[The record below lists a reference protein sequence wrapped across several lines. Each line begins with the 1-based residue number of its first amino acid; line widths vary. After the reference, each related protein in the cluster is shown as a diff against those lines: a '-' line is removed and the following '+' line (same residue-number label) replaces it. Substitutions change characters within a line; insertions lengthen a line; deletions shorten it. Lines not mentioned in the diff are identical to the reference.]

1 MFYLWAKDYTQLDT
15 KHEHGYFIAVLH
27 YVNNVTCH
35 SCDWFFWRIF
45 PFRLYTRI
53 FFFQSVGRLT
63 EFLPYLTGHC
73 CSSHF
78 FSLLFCQKDFCPVF
92 SITCKCKIKLLS
104 MWSKSRSLLN
114 SNNEKQN
121 YVFSENTNLDVFY
134 IVWKC
139 VLMILHLLINNAWSS
154 NVNFEVLWHFLL
166 FWNAFRVSPI
176 PFQNLFA

>member
-1 MFYLWAKDYTQLDT
+1 MFRKLNHTLNGYQYIISFMLVLPLGKRLHTT
-15 KHEHGYFIAVLH
+15 TEHEHGYFIAVLH
-27 YVNNVTCH
+27 YANNVTCH

-73 CSSHF
+73 CSSRF

-104 MWSKSRSLLN
+104 MWSKSRSLLVTMK
-114 SNNEKQN
+114 SITT
-121 YVFSENTNLDVFY
+121 Y
-134 IVWKC
+134 
-139 VLMILHLLINNAWSS
+139 
-154 NVNFEVLWHFLL
+154 FLKTL
-166 FWNAFRVSPI
+166 T
-176 PFQNLFA
+176 

>member
-1 MFYLWAKDYTQLDT
+1 MFRKLNHTLNGYQYIISFILVLPLGKRLRTTT

-104 MWSKSRSLLN
+104 MWSKSKTLLVTMK
-114 SNNEKQN
+114 SKTM
-121 YVFSENTNLDVFY
+121 Y
-134 IVWKC
+134 
-139 VLMILHLLINNAWSS
+139 
-154 NVNFEVLWHFLL
+154 FLKH
-166 FWNAFRVSPI
+166 
-176 PFQNLFA
+176 